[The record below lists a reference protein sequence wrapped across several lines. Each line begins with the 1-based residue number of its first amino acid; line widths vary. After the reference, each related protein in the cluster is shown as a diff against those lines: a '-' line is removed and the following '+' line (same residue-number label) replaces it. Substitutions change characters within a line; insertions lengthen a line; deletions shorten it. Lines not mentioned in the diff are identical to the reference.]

1 MRPVFVGGC
10 PRSGTT
16 LLGSMLGAHPRCLAI
31 PESQFIV
38 DMLRE
43 PESGPFDAQR
53 LGRRITEHF
62 RFKTW
67 ALDIEPPTAEEA
79 STIGSYPQ
87 LIEWFVSRYGAE
99 TGRLDRNLWIE
110 HSPLNAQYA
119 QTLFELFPDAQL
131 IHIVRD
137 GRAIAASVMK
147 LDWGPNEP
155 HLAAPWWAHRLAF
168 GLAAESCFGPERVAR
183 VRYEDLI
190 LEPQATLEALTEFL
204 GLDFQDEMLAA
215 NGLRVPEYTTDWHKL
230 VGSKPDPA
238 RIEGWRNDLEPRQ
251 VEIFE
256 SITGDLL
263 GYLGYEPDFGV
274 RAKPIS
280 RREKIVPFLRE
291 HLFRRRRNRQRTKSK
306 ERRTEA
312 SHEARGGGRKGEQA

>member
-1 MRPVFVGGC
+1 
-10 PRSGTT
+10 
-16 LLGSMLGAHPRCLAI
+16 MLGAHPHCLAI

-38 DMLRE
+38 DLLRE
-43 PESGPFDAQR
+43 SDSGGFDAQR
-53 LGRRITEHF
+53 AGRRITEHF

-67 ALDIEPPTAEEA
+67 AVDIEPPGAEEA
-79 STIGSYPQ
+79 STIGSYAQ
-87 LIEWFVSRYGAE
+87 LIEWFVGRYGAE
-99 TGRLDRNLWIE
+99 VGRPDREIWIE

-119 QTLFELFPDAQL
+119 KTLFELFPDARM

-147 LDWGPNEP
+147 LDWGPNEA

-168 GLAAESCFGPERVAR
+168 GLAAEGYFGSERVAR

-190 LEPQATLEALTEFL
+190 LEPRATLEALCEFL

-215 NGLRVPEYTTDWHKL
+215 NGLRVPEYSADWHKL
-230 VGSKPDPA
+230 VGSMPDPA
-238 RIEGWRNDLEPRQ
+238 RVEGWRSDLEPRQ

-306 ERRTEA
+306 ERQTEA
-312 SHEARGGGRKGEQA
+312 RHEARSPGSTGHLEDEV